1 MIYIHYKNNQTE
13 NSPLFSI
20 APTSLFP
27 HHIELLFTVWSISF
41 RAFLRV
47 CVCVCV
53 CVYTYVFLQLSL
65 SLYLA
70 FSLCV
75 EGRGICVDVLFI
87 FSLFFKAVFIA
98 EVNLFCFPSV
108 FRYFRYLFYLAIYFI

>member
-41 RAFLRV
+41 RAFLR
-47 CVCVCV
+47 VCV

-98 EVNLFCFPSV
+98 EVNLSCFLSV